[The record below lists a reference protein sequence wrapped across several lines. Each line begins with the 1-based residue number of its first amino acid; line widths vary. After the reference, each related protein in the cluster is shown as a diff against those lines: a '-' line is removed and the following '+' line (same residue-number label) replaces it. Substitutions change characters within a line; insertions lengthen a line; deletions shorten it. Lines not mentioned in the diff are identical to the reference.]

1 VTRLGFTWAF
11 GLALGG
17 MHRFRSGDGWTSWM
31 RSAGNFMRQVFALG
45 ILWSDLIYTSVSKCS
60 YHPTPCI
67 QNILL
72 RAISYAF
79 DTLYRIS
86 EDDVWMRVHSKVMA
100 CDAEGDYL

>member
-11 GLALGG
+11 AWRLVVCTDLDLDTVDALC
-17 MHRFRSGDGWTSWM
+17 W
-31 RSAGNFMRQVFALG
+31 QVFALG

-86 EDDVWMRVHSKVMA
+86 EDDVWMRVHSKVMTCA
-100 CDAEGDYL
+100 VEGDHL